1 MRTFACRLTGKIR
14 DDLGRIW
21 EQHRRLVIKR
31 GMDTMHVGKNK
42 QPVLRLEDVYKLY
55 DGATPF
61 LALDGISLE
70 ISPGELVSIIGP
82 SGSGKSTLMH
92 LLGCLDKPTRG
103 EIFIDGKP
111 ISRMGN
117 DEIADARRD
126 TIGFVFQAF
135 NLAPTLSVFKN
146 VELPLMIRGVPKAER
161 AKMVERNLAA
171 VGLTEKRNSLP
182 SQLSGGQKQRVAI
195 ARALAN
201 SPKIILADEPTGN
214 LDSHSS
220 EEIIGNMVRLCREDG
235 ITVIIV
241 THDPKIAGRTD
252 RMIRIMDGKV
262 ESDIANKASRG
273 RGE

>member
-1 MRTFACRLTGKIR
+1 MGI
-14 DDLGRIW
+14 D
-21 EQHRRLVIKR
+21 
-31 GMDTMHVGKNK
+31 MDKAHE
-42 QPVLRLEDVYKLY
+42 PVLKLDNVYKLY

-70 ISPGELVSIIGP
+70 INRGELVSIIGP
-82 SGSGKSTLMH
+82 SGSGKSTLLH

-103 EIFIDGKP
+103 EIYIDGRP
-111 ISRMGN
+111 ISRMSS

-126 TIGFVFQAF
+126 NIGFVFQAF
-135 NLAPTLSVFKN
+135 NLASTLTVFKN
-146 VELPLMIRGVPKAER
+146 VELPLMIRGLPKAER
-161 AKMVERNLAA
+161 AKIVERNLAA
-171 VGLTEKRNSLP
+171 VGLTDKRNSLP

-201 SPKIILADEPTGN
+201 SPKLILADEPTGN

-220 EEIIGNMVRLCREDG
+220 EEIIGNVVRLCREDG

-262 ESDIANKASRG
+262 ESDIAIKASRR